1 VKMTPML
8 RQYLDLKE
16 QAGSALLLYRMG
28 DFYELFFED
37 AQQAAPVLGITLTRR
52 RQNDSVDA
60 PMCGV
65 PHHAFDGYLGKLLDA
80 GFRVAVAEQVED
92 PAKAKGLV
100 RREIIRTHTPG
111 TISATELLEGSEHCY
126 LAAFG
131 SDHESSALAWI
142 EISTGTFE
150 GLRSSDP
157 ETLTEHLARLRPREV
172 LVAEDWDGWQQVW
185 PAEIPRPTVT
195 PVPPETFSP
204 SAGEQRLRRVLGVG
218 SLRGFGL
225 DSGEPLVGMAGAL
238 LGYVESTQ
246 KGALNHLREFI
257 CRDSGE
263 ALVVDRAS
271 LRNLEVERGADGS
284 RRGSLIGI
292 LDHTRTRMGSRMLH
306 DWLVRPSIDLEEI
319 GDRHRALAEL
329 VDSAE
334 LLQDLQ
340 ETLENLPDLERLAAR
355 VGLALATPR
364 ELHGLRAGL
373 DRLPGIAEAV
383 GHATSSRLS
392 ELSDVFD
399 PMPDLAELLHRRLA
413 AEPAQVAGAGV
424 MANGW
429 DEELDE
435 QRNLARGGKEL
446 LAGIESA
453 ERERTGI
460 GSTPSASS
468 RPSSRTWSRA
478 FCRPRSWQ
486 RPVIASCILLLSRSS
501 RATPRE
507 SPPPPPQ
514 SHSSMSSRHLPTA
527 PGAGTTAVR
536 LWPRRRASRST
547 RVATRCSRSCR
558 RTHRSSPTTASSTRR
573 RARSCSLQD
582 PTWVAN
588 RPTSGSAP

>member
-111 TISATELLEGSEHCY
+111 TISATELLEGSAHCY

-131 SDHESSALAWI
+131 SDDESSALAWI

-157 ETLTEHLARLRPREV
+157 ETLTEHLARLRPREI
-172 LVAEDWDGWQQVW
+172 LVAEDWDGWQRVW
-185 PAEIPRPTVT
+185 PAEIPRPAVT

-271 LRNLEVERGADGS
+271 LRNLEVERGLDGS
-284 RRGSLIGI
+284 RKGSLIEI
-292 LDHTRTRMGSRMLH
+292 LDHTRTRMGSRMVH

-319 GDRHRALAEL
+319 GERHRSVAEL
-329 VDSAE
+329 VDNAE
-334 LLQDLQ
+334 LLQDLR
-340 ETLENLPDLERLAAR
+340 ETLENLPDLERLAGR

-383 GHATSSRLS
+383 GHATSSRLC
-392 ELSDVFD
+392 ELSEVFD
-399 PMPDLAELLHRRLA
+399 PMPDLDGTSLA
-413 AEPAQVAGAGV
+413 A
-424 MANGW
+424 
-429 DEELDE
+429 
-435 QRNLARGGKEL
+435 
-446 LAGIESA
+446 
-453 ERERTGI
+453 
-460 GSTPSASS
+460 
-468 RPSSRTWSRA
+468 
-478 FCRPRSWQ
+478 
-486 RPVIASCILLLSRSS
+486 
-501 RATPRE
+501 
-507 SPPPPPQ
+507 
-514 SHSSMSSRHLPTA
+514 
-527 PGAGTTAVR
+527 
-536 LWPRRRASRST
+536 
-547 RVATRCSRSCR
+547 
-558 RTHRSSPTTASSTRR
+558 
-573 RARSCSLQD
+573 ARSC
-582 PTWVAN
+582 
-588 RPTSGSAP
+588 